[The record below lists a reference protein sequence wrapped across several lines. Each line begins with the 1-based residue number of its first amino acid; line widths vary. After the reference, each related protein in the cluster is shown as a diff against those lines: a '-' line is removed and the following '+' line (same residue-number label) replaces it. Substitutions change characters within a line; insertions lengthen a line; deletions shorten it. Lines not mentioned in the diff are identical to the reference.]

1 MKILITGGAGY
12 IGSKLVSHLFNKP
25 KFWDPLE
32 ITVYDNLMYNQL
44 SVLPHIGNPNF
55 RFVRGDVRDSK
66 KLLKE
71 VEKADKVIHLAAWV
85 GAPMCEEDPRGAL
98 EVNQYSTADIAH
110 HLSPNQEIIYPMS
123 NSGYGVGGEDFCTEE
138 SPLNP
143 ISVYGTTKAESEKY
157 VLEHP
162 KSTVLRLA
170 TVFGPSP
177 RPRIDLLVND
187 FTWRAWKEKCLVL
200 FESHFR
206 RNYIHVSDVC
216 RAMEHFL
223 NEGGTQNIYNVG
235 LSDANLTKKELAL
248 AIQKVLPDTAI
259 IESEIG
265 SDPDKRDYIV
275 SNDKI
280 EALGWK
286 PKYSI
291 EDGVKQLLEMFP
303 IIDNVNYEL
312 RNS

>member
-12 IGSKLVSHLFNKP
+12 IGSKLIGFLFQSSN
-25 KFWDPLE
+25 DYH
-32 ITVYDNLMYNQL
+32 ITVYDNLMYNQMSL
-44 SVLPHIGNPNF
+44 IQHIGNPNF
-55 RFVRGDVRDSK
+55 KFIKGDVRDTN

-85 GAPMCEEDPRGAL
+85 GAPMCEDDPRGAA
-98 EVNQYSTADIAH
+98 EVNQYSTEDIAQ
-110 HLSPNQEIIYPMS
+110 HLSPDQDIIYPMS

-157 VLEHP
+157 VLGHP

-187 FTWRAWKEKCLVL
+187 FTYKAHK
-200 FESHFR
+200 
-206 RNYIHVSDVC
+206 D
-216 RAMEHFL
+216 
-223 NEGGTQNIYNVG
+223 G
-235 LSDANLTKKELAL
+235 
-248 AIQKVLPDTAI
+248 
-259 IESEIG
+259 
-265 SDPDKRDYIV
+265 YIV